1 MHPARGSIKREGEM
15 EMGSISNFCS
25 TCQSSQDANFFLLFC
40 DVMHEVARLP
50 CHLKSNIHMYVYVDD
65 SVVQSFDL
73 SLGNGKGT
81 YSALFNARRSFS
93 SSHFFCPFVGVK
105 AVT

>member
-1 MHPARGSIKREGEM
+1 M

-25 TCQSSQDANFFLLFC
+25 TCQSSQDANFFFLLFC
-40 DVMHEVARLP
+40 DIMHEVARLP

-81 YSALFNARRSFS
+81 YSALFDTRRSFTS
-93 SSHFFCPFVGVK
+93 FHFFVPLLE
-105 AVT
+105 